1 MIKQIQKDV
10 NGWTNV
16 EKIESDRIQLRFLKT
31 C

>member
-1 MIKQIQKDV
+1 MIKQIQKEV

-16 EKIESDRIQLRFLKT
+16 EKIESDRLQLRFLKT

>member
-1 MIKQIQKDV
+1 MIKQIQKGV